1 MKKALL
7 ALGLTLGLAAVGCGE
22 STPASGSAVAS
33 GSPTG
38 TAAALA
44 DSDVAVPADFEEE
57 VAKSISAS
65 NYKSE
70 LEAMEKDADA
80 K

>member
-1 MKKALL
+1 MKKALI
-7 ALGLTLGLAAVGCGE
+7 ALGLTLGLFALGCGE
-22 STPASGSAVAS
+22 STPASGSAAAS
-33 GSPTG
+33 GAPTA

-44 DSDVAVPADFEEE
+44 DSDLPVPADFEEE
-57 VAKSISAS
+57 AAKSISPA
-65 NYKSE
+65 NYKGE